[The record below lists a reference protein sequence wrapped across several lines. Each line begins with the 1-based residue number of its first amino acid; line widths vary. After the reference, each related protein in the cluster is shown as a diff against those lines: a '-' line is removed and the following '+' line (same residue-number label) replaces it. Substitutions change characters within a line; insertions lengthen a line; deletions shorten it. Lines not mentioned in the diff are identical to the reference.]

1 MTLQE
6 YEQQGGC
13 AGCAFYG
20 AINIEGIQGCTFNWD
35 DDESDD
41 FRIGGEIAK
50 KLANRRRACQN

>member
-1 MTLQE
+1 MILQE

-20 AINIEGIQGCTFNWD
+20 AINIEGYKDARLTGMMMSQMIG
-35 DDESDD
+35 
-41 FRIGGEIAK
+41 IGGEIAK

>member
-20 AINIEGIQGCTFNWD
+20 AINIEGIQGCTYNWD
-35 DDESDD
+35 GSGDVE
-41 FRIGGEIAK
+41 FE
-50 KLANRRRACQN
+50 NY

>member
-20 AINIEGIQGCTFNWD
+20 AINIEGIQGYMFNWD
-35 DDESDD
+35 DDESIG
-41 FRIGGEIAK
+41 IGGEIAK
-50 KLANRRRACQN
+50 KLVNRRRACQN